1 MFKIELFNKI
11 FYLANINKIRLKPL
25 KLWELYLKA
34 LKIKVEK
41 MKNDYNKINKI
52 L

>member
-11 FYLANINKIRLKPL
+11 FYWDNINKIRLKPL
-25 KLWELYLKA
+25 LWELYLKA